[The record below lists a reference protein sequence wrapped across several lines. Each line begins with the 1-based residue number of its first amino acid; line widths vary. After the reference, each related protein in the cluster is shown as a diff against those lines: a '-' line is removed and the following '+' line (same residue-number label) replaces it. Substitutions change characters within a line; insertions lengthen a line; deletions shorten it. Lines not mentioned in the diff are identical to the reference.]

1 MNDANAWARKIE
13 SIFNRDKNHTEEFRY
28 TMATA
33 ALTIAGSDSGG
44 GAGIQADL
52 KTFAALGVYGTSAVT
67 AITAQNT
74 CGVDAVQAVDADVV
88 ASQIR
93 TVACDIPIAAAKTGM
108 LFSSDIIRAVAAA
121 ARSVSLPYLVVD
133 PVMVATSGDRLL
145 QPDAEASLKNEMIP
159 LATVVT
165 PNLAEAEVLT
175 GFKVHT
181 LDDMRSAAEE
191 LVDNGAAA
199 VVVKGGH
206 AMTKATDVFY
216 DGRRMELL
224 ESVVV
229 DTTSTHGTGC
239 TFSAAICAYLARGTE
254 LLEAVRRAKG
264 YLTGALQ
271 NAEPIGQGSG
281 PVGHFWNVA
290 HAAD

>member
-1 MNDANAWARKIE
+1 
-13 SIFNRDKNHTEEFRY
+13 
-28 TMATA
+28 MAAT

-52 KTFAALGVYGTSAVT
+52 KTFAALGVYGTSAIT

-74 CGVDAVQAVDADVV
+74 CGVDAVQAIDADVV
-88 ASQIR
+88 AAQIR
-93 TVACDIPIAAAKTGM
+93 TVASDIAIGAAKTGM
-108 LFSSDIIRAVAAA
+108 LFSTGIIRAVAAA
-121 ARSVSLPYLVVD
+121 VRAADLPFLVVD

-145 QPDAEASLKNEMIP
+145 QPDAEASLQNEVIP
-159 LATVVT
+159 LAAVVT
-165 PNLAEAEVLT
+165 PNLAETEVLT
-175 GFKVHT
+175 GAKVHT
-181 LDDMRSAAEE
+181 LDDMRAAAER
-191 LVDNGAAA
+191 LVAHGAAA

-206 AMTKATDVFY
+206 AMTRATDVFF
-216 DGRRMELL
+216 DGNRMELL

-239 TFSAAICAYLARGTE
+239 TFSAAICAYLARGAT
-254 LLEAVRRAKG
+254 LLDAVRRAKV

-271 NAEPIGQGSG
+271 NADPIGHGSG
-281 PVGHFWNVA
+281 PVGHFWNVT

>member
-1 MNDANAWARKIE
+1 MV
-13 SIFNRDKNHTEEFRY
+13 
-28 TMATA
+28 AT

-52 KTFAALGVYGTSAVT
+52 KTFAALGVYGTSAIT

-74 CGVDAVQAVDADVV
+74 CGVDAVQAVDADIV
-88 ASQIR
+88 AAQIR
-93 TVACDIPIAAAKTGM
+93 TVASDIPIGAAKTGM
-108 LFSSDIIRAVAAA
+108 LFSSDIIRAVASAVRA
-121 ARSVSLPYLVVD
+121 VNLPFLVVD

-145 QPDAEASLKNEMIP
+145 QPDAEAGLQNEIIP

-175 GFKVHT
+175 GTKVHT
-181 LDDMRSAAEE
+181 LDDMRAAAEH
-191 LVDNGAAA
+191 LVAQGAAA

-206 AMTKATDVFY
+206 AVTKATDVFY
-216 DGRRMELL
+216 DGNRMELL
-224 ESVVV
+224 ESVVI

-239 TFSAAICAYLARGTE
+239 TFSAAICAYLARGAT
-254 LLEAVRRAKG
+254 LLEAVRRAKA

-271 NAEPIGQGSG
+271 NADPIGQGSG
-281 PVGHFWNVA
+281 PVGHFWNVT
-290 HAAD
+290 HGAD

>member
-1 MNDANAWARKIE
+1 MV
-13 SIFNRDKNHTEEFRY
+13 
-28 TMATA
+28 TA

-93 TVACDIPIAAAKTGM
+93 TVASDIPIAAAKTGM
-108 LFSSDIIRAVAAA
+108 LFSSHIIRAVAAA
-121 ARSVSLPYLVVD
+121 VRSAGLPYLVVD

-145 QPDAEASLKNEMIP
+145 QPEAEASLKDEVIP

-191 LVDNGAAA
+191 LVANGAAA

-239 TFSAAICAYLARGTE
+239 TFSAAICAYLARGTD

-271 NAEPIGQGSG
+271 NAYPIGQGSG
-281 PVGHFWNVA
+281 PVEHFWNIT

>member
-1 MNDANAWARKIE
+1 M
-13 SIFNRDKNHTEEFRY
+13 T
-28 TMATA
+28 AT

-52 KTFAALGVYGTSAVT
+52 KTFAALGVYGTSAIT

-74 CGVDAVQAVDADVV
+74 CGVDAVQAIDADVV
-88 ASQIR
+88 AAQIR
-93 TVACDIPIAAAKTGM
+93 TVASDIPIGAGKTGM
-108 LFSSDIIRAVAAA
+108 LFSADIIRAAAA
-121 ARSVSLPYLVVD
+121 AVQAVDLPFLVVD

-145 QPDAEASLKNEMIP
+145 QPDAEASLQNEVIP

-175 GFKVHT
+175 GAKVHT
-181 LDDMRSAAEE
+181 LDDMRAAAEY
-191 LVDNGAAA
+191 LVAHGAAA

-216 DGRRMELL
+216 DGNRMELL

-239 TFSAAICAYLARGTE
+239 TFSAAICAYLARGAD
-254 LLEAVRRAKG
+254 LLDAVRRAKA

-271 NAEPIGQGSG
+271 NAAAIGQGSG
-281 PVGHFWNVA
+281 PVGHFWNVT
-290 HAAD
+290 HAED

>member
-1 MNDANAWARKIE
+1 MVA
-13 SIFNRDKNHTEEFRY
+13 
-28 TMATA
+28 A

-52 KTFAALGVYGTSAVT
+52 KTFAALRVYGTSALT

-88 ASQIR
+88 AAQIR
-93 TVACDIPIAAAKTGM
+93 AVTSDIPIAAAKTGM
-108 LFSSDIIRAVAAA
+108 LFSSAIIRGVAAA
-121 ARSVSLPYLVVD
+121 VRAAGVPQLVVD

-145 QPDAEASLKNEMIP
+145 QPDAERSLRDEVIP
-159 LATVVT
+159 LAAVVT

-175 GFKVHT
+175 GAKVHT
-181 LDDMRSAAEE
+181 LDDMRAAAEY
-191 LVDNGAAA
+191 LVANGAAA

-206 AMTKATDVFY
+206 AVARATDVFY

-224 ESVVV
+224 EGVVV
-229 DTTSTHGTGC
+229 QTTSTHGTGC
-239 TFSAAICAYLARGTE
+239 TFSAAICAYLARGAG
-254 LLEAVRRAKG
+254 LLEAVRRAKT
-264 YLTGALQ
+264 YLTGALR
-271 NAEPIGQGSG
+271 NADPIGRGNG

-290 HAAD
+290 HGAD

>member
-1 MNDANAWARKIE
+1 MV
-13 SIFNRDKNHTEEFRY
+13 
-28 TMATA
+28 AT

-52 KTFAALGVYGTSAVT
+52 KTFAALGVYGTSAIT

-74 CGVDAVQAVDADVV
+74 CGVDAVQAVDADIV
-88 ASQIR
+88 AAQIR
-93 TVACDIPIAAAKTGM
+93 TVASDIPIRAAKTGM

-121 ARSVSLPYLVVD
+121 VQAARLPFLVVD

-145 QPDAEASLKNEMIP
+145 QPDAEASLQDEVIP

-165 PNLAEAEVLT
+165 PNLAEAGVLT
-175 GFKVHT
+175 GTKVHT
-181 LDDMRSAAEE
+181 LDDMRAAAEY
-191 LVDNGAAA
+191 LVAHGAAA

-216 DGRRMELL
+216 DGSRMELL
-224 ESVVV
+224 ESMVV

-239 TFSAAICAYLARGTE
+239 TFSAAICAYLARGAD
-254 LLEAVRRAKG
+254 LLDAVRRAKT

-271 NAEPIGQGSG
+271 NADPIGQGSG
-281 PVGHFWNVA
+281 PVGHFWNVT